1 MNGKEKKRR
10 RRKTNE
16 AVDSRKAGLDE
27 AIDGEKLYSV
37 QFYFIYLIFEFNDQV
52 KIYLYIHIFIYTS
65 SNKNIYLKRIALQS
79 SKGMKRIREINR
91 RSLAMMD

>member
-37 QFYFIYLIFEFNDQV
+37 QFYFI
-52 KIYLYIHIFIYTS
+52 
-65 SNKNIYLKRIALQS
+65 
-79 SKGMKRIREINR
+79 
-91 RSLAMMD
+91 